1 MADEIESRTR
11 KRSRSK
17 RVLIIV
23 VIFLLL
29 ILLGG
34 GGYLGYAWM
43 KHLPPFEPMGP
54 TPEEIALEKAQQ
66 DAQMEN
72 EITEYFVTF
81 PQGFTFNLQAGDK
94 KHMMQIEVALVVIGS
109 ENERLARDH
118 LPLISSVISE
128 IAAQQQYEA
137 LIAQSGRQ
145 RLKRILLEGIR
156 SRLSGVIHE
165 PVVEQVLFTN
175 FVIQ

>member
-1 MADEIESRTR
+1 M
-11 KRSRSK
+11 
-17 RVLIIV
+17 
-23 VIFLLL
+23 
-29 ILLGG
+29 
-34 GGYLGYAWM
+34 
-43 KHLPPFEPMGP
+43 
-54 TPEEIALEKAQQ
+54 
-66 DAQMEN
+66 
-72 EITEYFVTF
+72 
-81 PQGFTFNLQAGDK
+81 
-94 KHMMQIEVALVVIGS
+94 VIGS